1 MTESTWPNVYDQ
13 NLVNITEKNSHGE
26 LDIKKN
32 ILFSCELSKP
42 Q

>member
-26 LDIKKN
+26 LDIKK
-32 ILFSCELSKP
+32 
-42 Q
+42 